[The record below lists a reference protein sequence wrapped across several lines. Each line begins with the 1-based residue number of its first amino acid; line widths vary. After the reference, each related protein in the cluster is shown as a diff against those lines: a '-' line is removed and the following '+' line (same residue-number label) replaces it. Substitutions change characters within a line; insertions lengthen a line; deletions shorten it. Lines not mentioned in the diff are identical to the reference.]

1 MANPIITNVAVVN
14 RFYDLALASH
24 CTIDGATIAADGVL
38 LRGTILVRS
47 TVGGKFHA
55 YVHGTDVVSLGNV
68 RILKD
73 DQKVV
78 ASQDAFAAGHFK
90 GFFKFSALVDS
101 NSGLVLGDLLPAAGF
116 QQLESDEIELK

>member
-1 MANPIITNVAVVN
+1 MANPIITNVAVVS

-24 CTIDGATIAADGVL
+24 CTIDGATIPADGVL
-38 LRGTILVRS
+38 LRGTVLVRS
-47 TVGGKFHA
+47 AVAGKWHA

-78 ASQDAFAAGHFK
+78 AAQDAFAAAHYK
-90 GFFKFSALVDS
+90 GLLKLSALVDV
-101 NSGLVLGDLLPAAGF
+101 NPGLVLADLLPAAGF